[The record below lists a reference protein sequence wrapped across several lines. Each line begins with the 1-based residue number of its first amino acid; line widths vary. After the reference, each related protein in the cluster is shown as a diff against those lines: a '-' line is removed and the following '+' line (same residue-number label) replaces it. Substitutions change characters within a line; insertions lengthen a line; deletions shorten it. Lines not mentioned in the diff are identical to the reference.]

1 MGRTLISGG
10 TILTPSESLTDHG
23 LVIDGSRI
31 ASIQPGTIDLLSS
44 GDRVIDASGCW
55 VIPGLIDLHIHGAN
69 GHDTMDATPEAIQE
83 LGRFLARRGV
93 TSYLPTT
100 VTADREHLQRAIDN
114 VARCP
119 QPSDGARHMGV
130 HLEGPYLDPNHRG
143 AQSAQHLRLPDP
155 VEYDRWLSSAAVR
168 LITIAPE
175 LEGISDLVLKGQEAG
190 VVFAAG
196 HTGASLEQMR
206 IAAEAGVDQATHV
219 FNGMPPLHHRAPGAV
234 GAILT
239 DERFTVHLIVDGVHL
254 HPEVVSLVVALKGPG
269 RTILMSDAIRAAGL
283 GEGPHRLGDQ
293 TIHVE
298 GGVSRTTEGGL
309 AGATVCLDEALRNA
323 VAYTG
328 RPINDCVAMAT
339 STPAAVMG
347 WGSKGNLS
355 PGADADIVILDA
367 EMRVRSTLVA
377 GEEIFTNNK
386 ENQA

>member
-10 TILTPSESLTDHG
+10 TILTPSESLTDHS
-23 LVIDGSRI
+23 LIIDGSRI
-31 ASIQPGTIDLLSS
+31 ESIQPGTIDLSNS
-44 GDRVIDASGCW
+44 CDRVIDASGCW

-69 GHDTMDATPEAIQE
+69 GHDTMDATPEAIRA
-83 LGRFLARRGV
+83 LGRFLASRGV

-119 QPSDGARHMGV
+119 HPPDGAQHMGV

-143 AQSAQHLRLPDP
+143 AQSAQHLRPPDP
-155 VEYDRWLSSAAVR
+155 VEYDRWLSSEAVR

-175 LEGISDLVLKGQEAG
+175 LEGVSHLVLKGRKAG

-219 FNGMPPLHHRAPGAV
+219 FNGMPPLHHRDPGAV

-239 DERFTVHLIVDGVHL
+239 DERITAHLIVDGVHL
-254 HPEVVSLVVALKGPG
+254 HPQVVSLVVALKGPE
-269 RTILMSDAIRAAGL
+269 RTLLMSDAIRAAGL

-309 AGATVCLDEALRNA
+309 AGATITLDEALRNA
-323 VAYTG
+323 VAFTG
-328 RPINDCVAMAT
+328 RPLNECVAMAT

-347 WGSKGNLS
+347 WGSKGVIA
-355 PGADADIVILDA
+355 PGADADVVILDA
-367 EMRVRSTLVA
+367 ELRVCSTIVA
-377 GEEIFTNNK
+377 GEEIFAINK
-386 ENQA
+386 ENQE